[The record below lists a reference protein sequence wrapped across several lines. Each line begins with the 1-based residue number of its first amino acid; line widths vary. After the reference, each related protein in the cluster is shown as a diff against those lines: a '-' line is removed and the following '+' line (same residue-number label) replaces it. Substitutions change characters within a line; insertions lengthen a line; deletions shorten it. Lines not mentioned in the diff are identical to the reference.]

1 MIMNKEELEDYIHE
15 ICITENDRDYFIDWQ
30 SDDQGLHLCI
40 YIEDKIGE
48 QLLSKIQSI
57 KTKYRIVTMTTPIGY
72 ISMKFQN

>member
-1 MIMNKEELEDYIHE
+1 MNKDELEDYIHE

-40 YIEDKIGE
+40 YIEEDIGT

-57 KTKYRIVTMTTPIGY
+57 KTKYRIVIMTTPVGWIG
-72 ISMKFQN
+72 MKFQN